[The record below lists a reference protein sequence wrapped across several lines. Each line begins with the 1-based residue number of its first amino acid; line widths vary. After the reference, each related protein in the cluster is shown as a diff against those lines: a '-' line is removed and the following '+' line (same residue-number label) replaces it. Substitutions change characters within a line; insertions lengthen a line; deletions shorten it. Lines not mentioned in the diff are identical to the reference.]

1 MDGAKTRP
9 GLSRRRISCKTF
21 LGLGAMG
28 SMGLL
33 IGCGA
38 EQTQDGSEAGT
49 LYFGEEYRSTLPSA
63 RA

>member
-9 GLSRRRISCKTF
+9 GLGHRRMSRKTF
-21 LGLGAMG
+21 LGLGVVG

-33 IGCGA
+33 VGCGS
-38 EQTQDGSEAGT
+38 EQTQDGSEVAS
-49 LYFGEEYRSTLPSA
+49 LYFGEEYRLTLPSA

>member
-1 MDGAKTRP
+1 VDGTKIRP
-9 GLSRRRISCKTF
+9 GLTRRRMSRKTF
-21 LGLGAMG
+21 LGLGAVG

-38 EQTQDGSEAGT
+38 EQTQDGSEAAS